1 MCEGRTAWDLRSRD
15 FLSLWPLHGQFS
27 GASHNFSKMSTPQLD
42 GKLLHL
48 IFYKLS
54 LRNLFDSV
62 RRTDYSRIPRQP
74 CGSHSGRI
82 NSGKYFKRSWVCCI
96 IYFDNFRVAIKS
108 VDIFFSVNLSIFSK
122 KKKFLM
128 SWWMEDVLLNVLIDF
143 DKSNLSD

>member
-1 MCEGRTAWDLRSRD
+1 MLIHCDCLFTLY
-15 FLSLWPLHGQFS
+15 LLWPLHGQFS
-27 GASHNFSKMSTPQLD
+27 GASQLD

-62 RRTDYSRIPRQP
+62 RRTDYRRIPRQP
-74 CGSHSGRI
+74 CGSHSGRL
-82 NSGKYFKRSWVCCI
+82 NSGKYFECSWVCCI

-122 KKKFLM
+122 KKLIF
-128 SWWMEDVLLNVLIDF
+128 DVMMNGRCLIECF
-143 DKSNLSD
+143 D